1 MEPPP
6 RLLEQLGDGGVM
18 VIPIGSADSEQ
29 TLYRLEREGE
39 KIIKNFLADVRFV
52 PLVKG
57 GVAET
62 KEE

>member
-1 MEPPP
+1 
-6 RLLEQLGDGGVM
+6 M
-18 VIPIGSADSEQ
+18 VIPIGSANSEQ
-29 TLYRLEREGE
+29 TLYRLQREGE
-39 KIIKNFLADVRFV
+39 KIIEHFLADVRFV